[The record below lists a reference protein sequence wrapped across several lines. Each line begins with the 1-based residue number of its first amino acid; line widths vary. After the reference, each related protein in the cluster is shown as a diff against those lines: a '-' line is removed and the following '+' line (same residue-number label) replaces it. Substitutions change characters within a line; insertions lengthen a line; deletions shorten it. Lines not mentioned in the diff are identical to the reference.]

1 MKPDS
6 WYGSRHALLISSV
19 LVPPVGL
26 VLLWV
31 RSGTG
36 AFRKIFGTV
45 PILLLGIFYF
55 HLIFG
60 IHVEFEGS
68 ASRRRLIVSLHNP
81 ERHYAAIERDRAEQ
95 KAKAMELAAS
105 SVKKEPSRK
114 IAALSPLLRWKPRM
128 PRGQRFPLNLK
139 RRPTGPAFAG
149 RTVTASI
156 VKWRF

>member
-36 AFRKIFGTV
+36 AFRKLFGTA

-60 IHVEFEGS
+60 IHVEFDGS
-68 ASRRRLIVSLHNP
+68 AGRRRLIVSLHNP
-81 ERHYAAIERDRAEQ
+81 ERRYAAIELDRAVQGDTKLKPKVETARYPGGRSDY
-95 KAKAMELAAS
+95 KRS
-105 SVKKEPSRK
+105 D
-114 IAALSPLLRWKPRM
+114 ALPLM
-128 PRGQRFPLNLK
+128 MTQ
-139 RRPTGPAFAG
+139 
-149 RTVTASI
+149 SM
-156 VKWRF
+156 

>member
-81 ERHYAAIERDRAEQ
+81 ERHYAQ
-95 KAKAMELAAS
+95 QNS
-105 SVKKEPSRK
+105 
-114 IAALSPLLRWKPRM
+114 
-128 PRGQRFPLNLK
+128 
-139 RRPTGPAFAG
+139 
-149 RTVTASI
+149 
-156 VKWRF
+156 